1 MEEAGAELVPHQPLG
16 AWKLTSSLA
25 QPYRPHLSHPVSY
38 RYVLFGEIKLA
49 GSPSNPE
56 DGEEVVSVDAAEI
69 DDIVSRFES
78 TDRLDSAELYILAH
92 AAKAQET

>member
-1 MEEAGAELVPHQPLG
+1 MEEAGAELVSLRPIG
-16 AWKLTSSLA
+16 AWKLISGLA
-25 QPYRPHLSHPVSY
+25 EPYRPHLPHPVSY
-38 RYVLFGEIKLA
+38 RYVLLGEIKLT

-78 TDRLDSAELYILAH
+78 IDRLDLAELYILAH

>member
-1 MEEAGAELVPHQPLG
+1 MEEVGTELVSHQPLG

-25 QPYRPHLSHPVSY
+25 QPYRPHLPHPVSY
-38 RYVLFGEIKLA
+38 RYVLLGEIKLT

-69 DDIVSRFES
+69 DEIVSRF
-78 TDRLDSAELYILAH
+78 
-92 AAKAQET
+92 

>member
-1 MEEAGAELVPHQPLG
+1 MLLE
-16 AWKLTSSLA
+16 
-25 QPYRPHLSHPVSY
+25 
-38 RYVLFGEIKLA
+38 EIKLTE
-49 GSPSNPE
+49 SPSNPE

-78 TDRLDSAELYILAH
+78 IDRLDLPELYILAH